1 MDKTFERRIGDP
13 ERITQNRVID
23 ILTTKEMGYTY
34 IGYWKKRENNSNIEK
49 EYVLKFLKRQ
59 GYSDELIR
67 KAINYLESAAKL
79 GMGNTSDDKL
89 YTANKDFYSLLRY
102 GTSFKIEGKSQNQHV
117 SYIDWDNIKNND
129 FYIAEEVTYV
139 GCHEKRPDVV
149 IYVNGIALAVLEL
162 KSSIVDVA
170 EGIRQNITNQRSA
183 ITQFFTTVQFVMAGN
198 ESQGLRYGTTLTPEK
213 YFLSWKEY
221 NYETK

>member
-23 ILTTKEMGYTY
+23 ILKTKEMGYTY
-34 IGYWKKRENNSNIEK
+34 IGYWEKRENNSNIEK

-79 GMGNTSDDKL
+79 AMGNTLDDKL

-102 GTSFKIEGKSQNQHV
+102 GTSFKIEGKSQNQ
-117 SYIDWDNIKNND
+117 
-129 FYIAEEVTYV
+129 
-139 GCHEKRPDVV
+139 
-149 IYVNGIALAVLEL
+149 
-162 KSSIVDVA
+162 
-170 EGIRQNITNQRSA
+170 
-183 ITQFFTTVQFVMAGN
+183 
-198 ESQGLRYGTTLTPEK
+198 
-213 YFLSWKEY
+213 
-221 NYETK
+221 